1 MITTCNKQGMTVITL
16 CNYDEYNPVK
26 GRQRD
31 VDKGIDN
38 NKEISGLNHALG
50 ELRGRVKGNHR
61 KNGSKNRRIGAS

>member
-50 ELRGRVKGNHR
+50 D
-61 KNGSKNRRIGAS
+61 